1 MKRVENTANLRTVF
15 HWGGYAPRVQDGRLI
30 GLEPAPE
37 DSDPSPL
44 GRSYVE
50 AVDDALRIRQPM
62 IRESW
67 LTNGPGSG
75 TRGAEPFVAVEW
87 GRALDLVAAELERV
101 KTRMATGQSM
111 PARMAGA
118 VPARSIS
125 RKVSSSGF

>member
-1 MKRVENTANLRTVF
+1 MKRAENTANLRTVF
-15 HWGGYAPRVQDGRLI
+15 HWGGYAPHVQNGRLI
-30 GLEPAPE
+30 GLEPVPE
-37 DSDPSPL
+37 DPDPSSL

-87 GRALDLVAAELERV
+87 GRALDIVATEVERV
-101 KTRMATGQSM
+101 KNACGNRAIYAGSYGWGS
-111 PARMAGA
+111 AGA
-118 VPARSIS
+118 LY
-125 RKVSSSGF
+125 KM